1 LGRRSRK
8 RGRPGATAAPRPAQ
22 PDPFARARVRSE
34 ARDAEAR
41 AKLHP
46 LASGERPGAVT
57 VAAFVAVALAIANV
71 ALWAAGVEV
80 RGQHTSAVGV
90 VAFAILMLATAVGL
104 WRARYWAVLGFEA
117 LLGLSIVIAALSLVV
132 ASNLAAVL
140 LCVGIIAF
148 AGPLFWKLI
157 RAMARIQMPD
167 RRPAARD
174 G

>member
-1 LGRRSRK
+1 M
-8 RGRPGATAAPRPAQ
+8 
-22 PDPFARARVRSE
+22 V
-34 ARDAEAR
+34 
-41 AKLHP
+41 
-46 LASGERPGAVT
+46 
-57 VAAFVAVALAIANV
+57 AFVAVALAIANV